1 MVGDT
6 LYLSGGKYSSVYFY
20 TVSYYL
26 FGFYDRY
33 GSYTY
38 FVLTLRIAQIFWYK
52 ITQNKFREGI
62 MKIRNIAIQKI
73 KEFEYYLMYEEAVLL
88 YYDCKRY

>member
-1 MVGDT
+1 
-6 LYLSGGKYSSVYFY
+6 
-20 TVSYYL
+20 
-26 FGFYDRY
+26 
-33 GSYTY
+33 
-38 FVLTLRIAQIFWYK
+38 
-52 ITQNKFREGI
+52 